1 MCDER
6 HFEATFQTGE
16 HTGILKIGDETIRV
30 YLTEISGTHFLGDLY
45 FDGNG
50 WIRRQKVIRTFVLV
64 EDV

>member
-1 MCDER
+1 MDDER
-6 HFEATFQTGE
+6 HFEVTFPDRE

-30 YLTEISGTHFLGDLY
+30 YLDGISGTYFLGDLY

-64 EDV
+64 EDA